1 MNWFNILKVLGTKS
15 GYAQLDFDNIVEE
28 EDDNCKK
35 RWNELGAKLRNA
47 NIQGIG
53 LNREV
58 QENGQDIIYY
68 VDYELAK
75 KTKQYILAGVDFD
88 DSIPEEVYCKALEM
102 LEAAPMK
109 EGKETEYI
117 GGYEVSSF
125 NTLKTKGGLFGVG
138 IYQGVEELAVA
149 LIYYNNEP
157 PLKENII
164 LEATF
169 EALRRALK

>member
-15 GYAQLDFDNIVEE
+15 GYAQLDFDNIIEE

-35 RWNELGAKLRNA
+35 RWKELGAKLLNA

-53 LNREV
+53 LEREV
-58 QENGQDIIYY
+58 QENGEDVIYY

-75 KTKQYILAGVDFD
+75 ETRQYVIAGVSFD

-102 LEAAPMK
+102 LEAASMK
-109 EGKETEYI
+109 ESRETENI
-117 GGYEVSSF
+117 GGYEVNSF
-125 NTLKTKGGLFGVG
+125 NQLILEGGLFGIG
-138 IYQGVEELAVA
+138 IYQGDEEMAVA
-149 LIYYNNEP
+149 MVYYRNEP

-169 EALRRALK
+169 KALRRELQ

>member
-15 GYAQLDFDNIVEE
+15 GYAQLDFDNIIEE

-35 RWNELGAKLRNA
+35 RWKELGAKLLNA

-53 LNREV
+53 LEREV
-58 QENGQDIIYY
+58 QENGEDVIYY

-75 KTKQYILAGVDFD
+75 ESKQYVLAGVGFD
-88 DSIPEEVYCKALEM
+88 DSVPEEVYCKALEM
-102 LEAAPMK
+102 LEAAQMK

-117 GGYEVSSF
+117 GEYEVISF
-125 NTLKTKGGLFGVG
+125 NTLIAEGGLFGVG
-138 IYQGVEELAVA
+138 IHEASDEKAIVMV
-149 LIYYNNEP
+149 YYKNQP
-157 PLKENII
+157 PLRENII

-169 EALRRALK
+169 KALRRALQ